1 MQVKK
6 KDRMYYARILPTAD
20 VYDVCDLII
29 RTVEDD
35 WFVGMDKRDKHA
47 YLFQDRDVGV
57 SVFFDRNIALKKVTE
72 AEQIFKKERTDDYV
86 VDRFDD
92 WE

>member
-6 KDRMYYARILPTAD
+6 KDKMYYARILPTAD

-47 YLFQDRDVGV
+47 YIFNNSDIGKIVFSDRT
-57 SVFFDRNIALKKVTE
+57 IALEKVRQE
-72 AEQIFKKERTDDYV
+72 EMNKPINYYNEKEHKY
-86 VDRFDD
+86 
-92 WE
+92 E